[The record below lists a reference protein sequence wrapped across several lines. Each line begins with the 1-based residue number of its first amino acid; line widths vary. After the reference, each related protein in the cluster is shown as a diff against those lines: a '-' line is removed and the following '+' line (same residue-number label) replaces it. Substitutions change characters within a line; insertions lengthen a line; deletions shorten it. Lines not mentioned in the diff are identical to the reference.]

1 MSIFIDP
8 PVWPAHGTVFS
19 HLISDTSLAELH
31 DFAAKTG
38 ISPRAFDADH
48 YDVPAYRYEGLVRA
62 GAREVS
68 GSQLTR
74 ILIDS
79 GLRVPLRERPNKIR
93 PRLMRAW
100 DSLLPGH
107 TALGEDLLERYEQ
120 PHRKYHTSVHLSEM
134 LTALKTLYERHHT
147 ATPRAVLLA
156 AWFHDA
162 VYEANPGEDEAAS
175 ADLARTALTPLA
187 STGSLTN
194 REVTTIAHLIELTA
208 SHQLADGI
216 EEYTSGAL
224 TRADAAFFLDA
235 DLAILAADSPRY
247 TRYVAGVRAEYA
259 HYYSSD
265 AFTCGRAAILQGFLN
280 RTAIYASDTAHLL
293 WDAPARLNLRTELEG
308 YRAALG
314 EQPAKEGALTCA
326 RR

>member
-100 DSLLPGH
+100 ESLLPGH

-134 LTALKTLYERHHT
+134 LTALKTLYKRHHT

-194 REVTTIAHLIELTA
+194 REVTAIAHLIELTA

-259 HYYSSD
+259 NYASD
-265 AFTCGRAAILQGFLN
+265 AFNRGRAAILQGFLN

-308 YRAALG
+308 YRAALS
-314 EQPAKEGALTCA
+314 EQPTKEAH
-326 RR
+326 

>member
-31 DFAAKTG
+31 DFAAKTS

-68 GSQLTR
+68 GSRLTR

-134 LTALKTLYERHHT
+134 LTALKTLYKRHHT

-187 STGSLTN
+187 STGFLTN
-194 REVTTIAHLIELTA
+194 REVTAIAHLIELTA

-259 HYYSSD
+259 HYAPD
-265 AFTCGRAAILQGFLN
+265 AFTRGRAAILQGFLN
-280 RTAIYASDTAHLL
+280 RTTIYASDTAHLL

-308 YRAALG
+308 YRAALS
-314 EQPAKEGALTCA
+314 EQPTKEAH
-326 RR
+326 

>member
-68 GSQLTR
+68 GSRLTR

-107 TALGEDLLERYEQ
+107 TALGEDLLARYEQ

-134 LTALKTLYERHHT
+134 LTALKTLYKRHHT

-162 VYEANPGEDEAAS
+162 VYEANPGDDEAAS

-187 STGSLTN
+187 STGFLTN
-194 REVTTIAHLIELTA
+194 REVTAIAHLIELTA

-259 HYYSSD
+259 HYTPD
-265 AFTCGRAAILQGFLN
+265 AFTRGRAAILQGFLN
-280 RTAIYASDTAHLL
+280 RTTIYASDTAHLL

-308 YRAALG
+308 YRAALS
-314 EQPAKEGALTCA
+314 EQPTKEAH
-326 RR
+326 

>member
-62 GAREVS
+62 GAREVN

-134 LTALKTLYERHHT
+134 LTALKTLYKRHHT

-162 VYEANPGEDEAAS
+162 VYEANPGDDEAAS
-175 ADLARTALTPLA
+175 ADLARTTLTPLA

-194 REVTTIAHLIELTA
+194 REVTAIAHLIELTA

-259 HYYSSD
+259 HYASD
-265 AFTCGRAAILQGFLN
+265 AFTRGRAAILQGFLN

-308 YRAALG
+308 YRAALS
-314 EQPAKEGALTCA
+314 EQPTKEAH
-326 RR
+326 

>member
-68 GSQLTR
+68 GSRLTR

-134 LTALKTLYERHHT
+134 LTALKTLYKRHHT

-175 ADLARTALTPLA
+175 ADLARTTLTPLA

-194 REVTTIAHLIELTA
+194 REVTAIAHLIELTA
-208 SHQLADGI
+208 SHQLADSI

-259 HYYSSD
+259 HYTPD
-265 AFTCGRAAILQGFLN
+265 AFTRGRAAILQGFLN
-280 RTAIYASDTAHLL
+280 RTTIYASDTAHLL

-308 YRAALG
+308 YRAALS
-314 EQPAKEGALTCA
+314 EQPTKEAH
-326 RR
+326 

>member
-19 HLISDTSLAELH
+19 HLISDTSLTELH

-107 TALGEDLLERYEQ
+107 TALGENLLERYEQ

-134 LTALKTLYERHHT
+134 LTALKTLYEQHHT

-175 ADLARTALTPLA
+175 ADLARTTLTPLA

-194 REVTTIAHLIELTA
+194 REVTAIAHLIELTA

-259 HYYSSD
+259 HYAPD
-265 AFTCGRAAILQGFLN
+265 AFTRGRAAILQGFLN
-280 RTAIYASDTAHLL
+280 RTTIYASDTAHLL

-308 YRAALG
+308 YRATA
-314 EQPAKEGALTCA
+314 Q
-326 RR
+326 R

>member
-134 LTALKTLYERHHT
+134 LTALKTLYKRHHT

-162 VYEANPGEDEAAS
+162 VYEANPGDDEAAS

-187 STGSLTN
+187 STGFLTN
-194 REVTTIAHLIELTA
+194 REVTAIAHLIELTA

-259 HYYSSD
+259 HYAPD
-265 AFTCGRAAILQGFLN
+265 AFTRGRAAILQGFLN

-308 YRAALG
+308 YRAALS
-314 EQPAKEGALTCA
+314 EQPTKEAH
-326 RR
+326 

>member
-68 GSQLTR
+68 GSRLTR

-134 LTALKTLYERHHT
+134 LTALKMLYERHHT

-194 REVTTIAHLIELTA
+194 REVNAIAHLIELTA

-247 TRYVAGVRAEYA
+247 NRYVAGVRAEYA
-259 HYYSSD
+259 HYAPD
-265 AFTCGRAAILQGFLN
+265 AFIRGRAAILQGFLN

-308 YRAALG
+308 YRPALS
-314 EQPAKEGALTCA
+314 EQPTKEAH
-326 RR
+326 

>member
-134 LTALKTLYERHHT
+134 LTALKTLYEQHHT

-194 REVTTIAHLIELTA
+194 REVTAIAHLIELTA

-259 HYYSSD
+259 HYAPD
-265 AFTCGRAAILQGFLN
+265 AFTRGRAAILQGFLN
-280 RTAIYASDTAHLL
+280 RTTIYASDTAHLL

-308 YRAALG
+308 YSAALG
-314 EQPAKEGALTCA
+314 EQPAKEGALNCA
-326 RR
+326 HR

>member
-19 HLISDTSLAELH
+19 HLISDNSLAELH

-68 GSQLTR
+68 GSRLTR

-134 LTALKTLYERHHT
+134 LTALKTLYKRHHT

-162 VYEANPGEDEAAS
+162 VYEANPGDDEAAS

-187 STGSLTN
+187 STGFLTN
-194 REVTTIAHLIELTA
+194 REVTAIAHLIELTA

-259 HYYSSD
+259 HYAPD
-265 AFTCGRAAILQGFLN
+265 AFTRGRAAILQGFLN

-308 YRAALG
+308 YRAALS
-314 EQPAKEGALTCA
+314 E
-326 RR
+326 

>member
-31 DFAAKTG
+31 DFAAKNG

-68 GSQLTR
+68 GSRLTR

-100 DSLLPGH
+100 DSLLPGY

-134 LTALKTLYERHHT
+134 LTALKTLYEQHHT

-175 ADLARTALTPLA
+175 ADLARTTLTPLA

-194 REVTTIAHLIELTA
+194 REVTAIAHLIELTA

-259 HYYSSD
+259 HYAPD
-265 AFTCGRAAILQGFLN
+265 AFTRGRAAILQGFLN

-308 YRAALG
+308 YRAALS
-314 EQPAKEGALTCA
+314 EQPTKEAH
-326 RR
+326 

>member
-31 DFAAKTG
+31 DFAAKTN

-107 TALGEDLLERYEQ
+107 TALGEDLLARYEQ

-134 LTALKTLYERHHT
+134 LTALKTLYKRHHT

-175 ADLARTALTPLA
+175 ADLARTTLTPLA

-194 REVTTIAHLIELTA
+194 REVTAIAHLIELTA

-259 HYYSSD
+259 HYAPD
-265 AFTCGRAAILQGFLN
+265 AFTRGRAGILQGFLN

-308 YRAALG
+308 YSAALG
-314 EQPAKEGALTCA
+314 EQPAKEGALNCA
-326 RR
+326 HR

>member
-68 GSQLTR
+68 GSRLTR

-134 LTALKTLYERHHT
+134 LTALKTLYKRHHT

-175 ADLARTALTPLA
+175 ADLARTTLAPLA

-194 REVTTIAHLIELTA
+194 REVTAIAHLIELTA

-259 HYYSSD
+259 HYTLD
-265 AFTCGRAAILQGFLN
+265 AFTRGRAAILQGFLN

-308 YRAALG
+308 YRAALS
-314 EQPAKEGALTCA
+314 EQPAH
-326 RR
+326 

>member
-19 HLISDTSLAELH
+19 HLISDMSLAELH
-31 DFAAKTG
+31 DFAAKNG

-100 DSLLPGH
+100 DSWLPGH

-134 LTALKTLYERHHT
+134 LTALKTLYKRHHT

-175 ADLARTALTPLA
+175 ADLARTTLTPLA

-194 REVTTIAHLIELTA
+194 REVTAIAHLIELTA

-259 HYYSSD
+259 HYAPD
-265 AFTCGRAAILQGFLN
+265 AFTRGRAAILQGFLN

-314 EQPAKEGALTCA
+314 EQPAKEGALNCA

>member
-134 LTALKTLYERHHT
+134 LTALKTLYKRHHT

-162 VYEANPGEDEAAS
+162 VYEANPGDDEAAS

-187 STGSLTN
+187 STGFLTN
-194 REVTTIAHLIELTA
+194 RGVTAIAHLIELTA

-224 TRADAAFFLDA
+224 TRADAEFFLDA

-259 HYYSSD
+259 HYAPD
-265 AFTCGRAAILQGFLN
+265 AFTRGRAAILQGFLN

-314 EQPAKEGALTCA
+314 EQPTKEAH
-326 RR
+326 

>member
-68 GSQLTR
+68 GSRLTR

-134 LTALKTLYERHHT
+134 LTALKTLYKRHHT

-187 STGSLTN
+187 STGFLTN
-194 REVTTIAHLIELTA
+194 REVTAIAHLIELTA
-208 SHQLADGI
+208 SHQLANGI

-259 HYYSSD
+259 HYAPD
-265 AFTCGRAAILQGFLN
+265 AFTRGRAAILQGFLN

-308 YRAALG
+308 YRAALS
-314 EQPAKEGALTCA
+314 EQPAH
-326 RR
+326 

>member
-1 MSIFIDP
+1 VSIFIDP

-68 GSQLTR
+68 GSRLTR

-134 LTALKTLYERHHT
+134 LTALKTLYKRHHT

-162 VYEANPGEDEAAS
+162 VYEANPGDDEAAS

-194 REVTTIAHLIELTA
+194 REVTAIAHLIELTA

-259 HYYSSD
+259 HYTPD
-265 AFTCGRAAILQGFLN
+265 AFTRGRAAILQGFLN
-280 RTAIYASDTAHLL
+280 RTTIYASDTAHLL

-314 EQPAKEGALTCA
+314 EQPAKEGTLNCA

>member
-31 DFAAKTG
+31 DFAAKNG

-68 GSQLTR
+68 GSRLTR

-107 TALGEDLLERYEQ
+107 TALGENLLARYEQ

-134 LTALKTLYERHHT
+134 LTALKTLYKRHHT

-194 REVTTIAHLIELTA
+194 REVTAIAHLIELTA

-259 HYYSSD
+259 HYAPD
-265 AFTCGRAAILQGFLN
+265 AFTRGRAAILQGFLN

-308 YRAALG
+308 YRAALS
-314 EQPAKEGALTCA
+314 EQPTKEAH
-326 RR
+326 

>member
-100 DSLLPGH
+100 ESLLPGH

-134 LTALKTLYERHHT
+134 LTALKMLYERHHT

-175 ADLARTALTPLA
+175 ADLARTTLTPLA
-187 STGSLTN
+187 STGFLTN
-194 REVTTIAHLIELTA
+194 REVTAIAHLIELTA

-259 HYYSSD
+259 HYAPD
-265 AFTCGRAAILQGFLN
+265 AFTRGRAAILQGFLN

-308 YRAALG
+308 YRAALS
-314 EQPAKEGALTCA
+314 EQPTKEAH
-326 RR
+326 

>member
-68 GSQLTR
+68 GSRLTH

-107 TALGEDLLERYEQ
+107 TALGENLLERYEQ

-134 LTALKTLYERHHT
+134 LTALKTLYEQHHT

-162 VYEANPGEDEAAS
+162 VYEANPGDDEAAS
-175 ADLARTALTPLA
+175 ADLARNALTPLA

-194 REVTTIAHLIELTA
+194 REVTAIAHLIELTA

-259 HYYSSD
+259 HYTPD
-265 AFTCGRAAILQGFLN
+265 AFTRGRAAILQGFLN

-308 YRAALG
+308 YRPALS
-314 EQPAKEGALTCA
+314 EQPTKEAH
-326 RR
+326 

>member
-134 LTALKTLYERHHT
+134 LTALKTLYKRHHT

-194 REVTTIAHLIELTA
+194 REVTAIAHLIELTA

-259 HYYSSD
+259 HYTPD
-265 AFTCGRAAILQGFLN
+265 AFTRGRAAILQGFLN
-280 RTAIYASDTAHLL
+280 RTTIYASDTAHLL

-308 YRAALG
+308 YRAALS
-314 EQPAKEGALTCA
+314 EQPTKEAH
-326 RR
+326 

>member
-134 LTALKTLYERHHT
+134 LTALKTLYKRHHT

-162 VYEANPGEDEAAS
+162 VYEANPGDDEAAS

-194 REVTTIAHLIELTA
+194 REVTAIAHLIELTA

-224 TRADAAFFLDA
+224 TRADAEFFLDA

-259 HYYSSD
+259 HYAPD
-265 AFTCGRAAILQGFLN
+265 AFTRGRAAILQGFLN

-314 EQPAKEGALTCA
+314 EQPAKEGALNCA

>member
-68 GSQLTR
+68 GSRLTR

-134 LTALKTLYERHHT
+134 LTALKTLYKRHHT

-194 REVTTIAHLIELTA
+194 REVTAIAHLIELTA

-235 DLAILAADSPRY
+235 DLTILAADSPRY

-259 HYYSSD
+259 HYAPD
-265 AFTCGRAAILQGFLN
+265 AFTRGRAAILQGFLN

-308 YRAALG
+308 YRAALS
-314 EQPAKEGALTCA
+314 EQPTKEAH
-326 RR
+326 

>member
-134 LTALKTLYERHHT
+134 LTALKTLYKRHHT

-187 STGSLTN
+187 STGFLTN
-194 REVTTIAHLIELTA
+194 REVTAIAHLIELTA
-208 SHQLADGI
+208 SHQLANGI

-224 TRADAAFFLDA
+224 TRADAEFFLDA

-259 HYYSSD
+259 HYAPD
-265 AFTCGRAAILQGFLN
+265 AFTRGRAAILQGFLN

-314 EQPAKEGALTCA
+314 EQPAKEGALNCA

>member
-68 GSQLTR
+68 GSRLTR

-134 LTALKTLYERHHT
+134 LTALKTLYKRHHT

-162 VYEANPGEDEAAS
+162 VYEANPGDDEAAS

-187 STGSLTN
+187 STGFLTN
-194 REVTTIAHLIELTA
+194 REVTAIAHLIELTA

-259 HYYSSD
+259 HYTPD
-265 AFTCGRAAILQGFLN
+265 AFTRGRAAILQGFLN
-280 RTAIYASDTAHLL
+280 RTTIYASDTAHLL

-308 YRAALG
+308 YRAALS
-314 EQPAKEGALTCA
+314 EQPTKEAH
-326 RR
+326 

>member
-134 LTALKTLYERHHT
+134 LTALKTLYKRHHT

-175 ADLARTALTPLA
+175 ADLARTTLTPLA

-194 REVTTIAHLIELTA
+194 REVTAIAHLIELTA

-247 TRYVAGVRAEYA
+247 TRYIAGVRAEYA
-259 HYYSSD
+259 HYAPD
-265 AFTCGRAAILQGFLN
+265 TFARGRAGILQGFLN

-308 YRAALG
+308 YRAALS
-314 EQPAKEGALTCA
+314 EQPTKEAH
-326 RR
+326 

>member
-68 GSQLTR
+68 GSRLTR

-134 LTALKTLYERHHT
+134 LTALKTLYKRHHT

-162 VYEANPGEDEAAS
+162 VYEANPGDDEAAS

-187 STGSLTN
+187 STGFLTN
-194 REVTTIAHLIELTA
+194 REVTAIAHLIELTA

-259 HYYSSD
+259 HYAPD
-265 AFTCGRAAILQGFLN
+265 AFTRGRAAILQGFLN

-308 YRAALG
+308 YRAALS
-314 EQPAKEGALTCA
+314 EQPIKEAH
-326 RR
+326 

>member
-100 DSLLPGH
+100 DSLLPGY
-107 TALGEDLLERYEQ
+107 TALGENLLARYEQ

-134 LTALKTLYERHHT
+134 LTALKTLYKRHHT

-175 ADLARTALTPLA
+175 ADLARTTLAPLA

-194 REVTTIAHLIELTA
+194 REVTAIAHLIELTA

-259 HYYSSD
+259 HYASD
-265 AFTCGRAAILQGFLN
+265 AFTRGRAAILQGFLN

-308 YRAALG
+308 YRAALS
-314 EQPAKEGALTCA
+314 EQPTKEAH
-326 RR
+326 

>member
-68 GSQLTR
+68 GSRLTR

-134 LTALKTLYERHHT
+134 LTALKTLYKRHHT

-175 ADLARTALTPLA
+175 ADLARTTLTPLA

-194 REVTTIAHLIELTA
+194 REVTAIAHLIELTA

-259 HYYSSD
+259 HYTPD
-265 AFTCGRAAILQGFLN
+265 AFTRGRAAILQGFLN
-280 RTAIYASDTAHLL
+280 RTTIYASDTAHLL

-308 YRAALG
+308 YRAALS
-314 EQPAKEGALTCA
+314 EQPTKEAH
-326 RR
+326 

>member
-68 GSQLTR
+68 GSRLTR

-134 LTALKTLYERHHT
+134 LTALKTLYKRHHT

-162 VYEANPGEDEAAS
+162 VYEANPGDDEAAS

-187 STGSLTN
+187 STGFLTN
-194 REVTTIAHLIELTA
+194 REVTAIAHLIELTA
-208 SHQLADGI
+208 SHQLADGT

-259 HYYSSD
+259 HYTPD
-265 AFTCGRAAILQGFLN
+265 AFTRGRAAILQGFLN

-308 YRAALG
+308 YRAALS
-314 EQPAKEGALTCA
+314 EQPTKEAH
-326 RR
+326 

>member
-1 MSIFIDP
+1 
-8 PVWPAHGTVFS
+8 
-19 HLISDTSLAELH
+19 
-31 DFAAKTG
+31 
-38 ISPRAFDADH
+38 
-48 YDVPAYRYEGLVRA
+48 
-62 GAREVS
+62 
-68 GSQLTR
+68 
-74 ILIDS
+74 
-79 GLRVPLRERPNKIR
+79 
-93 PRLMRAW
+93 MRAW
-100 DSLLPGH
+100 ESLLPGH
-107 TALGEDLLERYEQ
+107 TVLGEDLLERYEQ

-175 ADLARTALTPLA
+175 ADLARTTLTPLA

-194 REVTTIAHLIELTA
+194 REVTAIAHLIELTA

-259 HYYSSD
+259 HYASD
-265 AFTCGRAAILQGFLN
+265 AFTRGRAGILQGFLN

-308 YRAALG
+308 YRAALS
-314 EQPAKEGALTCA
+314 EQPTKEAH
-326 RR
+326 

>member
-68 GSQLTR
+68 GSRLTR

-134 LTALKTLYERHHT
+134 LTALKTLYKRHHT

-162 VYEANPGEDEAAS
+162 VYEANPGDDEAAS

-187 STGSLTN
+187 STGFLTN
-194 REVTTIAHLIELTA
+194 RGVTAIAHLIELTA

-259 HYYSSD
+259 HYAPD
-265 AFTCGRAAILQGFLN
+265 AFTRGRAAILQGFLN

-308 YRAALG
+308 YRAALS
-314 EQPAKEGALTCA
+314 EQPAKEGALNCA
-326 RR
+326 HR

>member
-31 DFAAKTG
+31 DFAAKNG

-74 ILIDS
+74 ILIGS

-134 LTALKTLYERHHT
+134 LTALKTLYEQHHT

-175 ADLARTALTPLA
+175 ADLARTTLTPLA

-194 REVTTIAHLIELTA
+194 REVPAIAHLIELTA

-259 HYYSSD
+259 HYAPD
-265 AFTCGRAAILQGFLN
+265 AFTRGRAAILQGFLN

-308 YRAALG
+308 YRPALS
-314 EQPAKEGALTCA
+314 EQPTKEAH
-326 RR
+326 

>member
-68 GSQLTR
+68 GSRLTR

-100 DSLLPGH
+100 ESLLPGH
-107 TALGEDLLERYEQ
+107 TALGENLLARYEQ

-134 LTALKTLYERHHT
+134 LTALKTLYEQHHT

-162 VYEANPGEDEAAS
+162 VYEANPGDDEAAS
-175 ADLARTALTPLA
+175 ADLARTTLTPLA

-194 REVTTIAHLIELTA
+194 REVAAIAHLIELTA

-259 HYYSSD
+259 HYAPD
-265 AFTCGRAAILQGFLN
+265 AFTRGRAAILQGFLN

-314 EQPAKEGALTCA
+314 EQPAKEGALNCA

>member
-68 GSQLTR
+68 GSRLTR

-134 LTALKTLYERHHT
+134 LTALKTLYKRHHT

-162 VYEANPGEDEAAS
+162 VYEANPGDDEAAS

-187 STGSLTN
+187 STGFLTN
-194 REVTTIAHLIELTA
+194 RGVTAIAHLIELTA

-224 TRADAAFFLDA
+224 TRADAEFFLDA

-259 HYYSSD
+259 HYAPD
-265 AFTCGRAAILQGFLN
+265 AFTRGRAAILQGFLN
-280 RTAIYASDTAHLL
+280 RTTIYASDTAHLL

-314 EQPAKEGALTCA
+314 EQPAKEGALNCA

>member
-31 DFAAKTG
+31 DFAAKNG

-134 LTALKTLYERHHT
+134 LTALKTLYKRHHT

-194 REVTTIAHLIELTA
+194 REVTAIAHLIELTA

-259 HYYSSD
+259 HYAPD
-265 AFTCGRAAILQGFLN
+265 AFTRGRAAILQGFLN

-308 YRAALG
+308 YRAALS
-314 EQPAKEGALTCA
+314 EQPTKEAH
-326 RR
+326 

>member
-134 LTALKTLYERHHT
+134 LTALKTLYEQHHT

-175 ADLARTALTPLA
+175 ADLARTTLTPLA

-194 REVTTIAHLIELTA
+194 REVTAIAHLIELTA

-259 HYYSSD
+259 HYAPD
-265 AFTCGRAAILQGFLN
+265 AFTRGRAAILQGFLN

-314 EQPAKEGALTCA
+314 EQPAKEGALNCA